1 MLSASPRSRPLKP
14 SQLGDYIIIKTL
26 NKTSSLY
33 LPKRRGTSCVIDDY
47 ILGSRQ
53 RRLNSPGVAPLTL
66 LRRNCTQQQQ
76 LQHHHQNRHRYL
88 RTSSRPRIYL
98 GPSGNNR
105 TLAFTTASAHNM
117 SADLIPANP
126 ADLMVIRNVTPN
138 IATFSV
144 PFSRFGRIKI
154 GGRGT
159 LGTSQFARGTPLYSQ
174 RGIIVLT
181 QPRSQ
186 AHIRQP
192 RRLLSRRPH
201 RRNQGQSQ
209 RVRRQRRLH
218 CRSRL

>member
-1 MLSASPRSRPLKP
+1 MLSASPRFRLLKT
-14 SQLGDYIIIKTL
+14 SQLGNYVIIKTL
-26 NKTSSLY
+26 NKTSSLD
-33 LPKRRGTSCVIDDY
+33 LPKRRGTICVIDDY

-66 LRRNCTQQQQ
+66 LRRNCTQQQ
-76 LQHHHQNRHRYL
+76 LHHHHQNRHRYL

-105 TLAFTTASAHNM
+105 TFTSTNASAHNM

-174 RGIIVLT
+174 RSIIVLT

-209 RVRRQRRLH
+209 RIRRQRRLH